1 MDNRIRNNSLFT
13 QVGFG
18 FSALAYTGAYAL
30 CFAAVSGQ
38 GLLFSCVCCVACA
51 LLSLKTKNTVFA
63 PHPFFA
69 VPLIYVC
76 GTTPPVAMIISVS
89 VAALLYLIVNKSKNK
104 IIFSDLVISACSL
117 GMCVATTI
125 LLTNT
130 YFGIGAHGE
139 TPLEMLR
146 SYRSLGFHPHFMGL
160 LTGTITLFTTITYPF
175 KFKKLSKIIP
185 TPFICIA
192 IPYVLNLFLN
202 PDKAYTTI
210 NETASLSDLTIWDV
224 NTSIEALNY
233 THADEII
240 TTALVIFI
248 MLIAFSQENKKE
260 ENTAMGVCNLFSCFP
275 VVKHTIKGYTVVSA
289 ITFIITSIL
298 LTLLCPGIFSR
309 IPLHSIGALLIV
321 SGWQS
326 IPYKKLSTA
335 FKQNKVLTLTLSICS
350 IVIFIFTDVFIAT
363 FAMVFAFQ
371 AIRREA
377 K

>member
-1 MDNRIRNNSLFT
+1 
-13 QVGFG
+13 
-18 FSALAYTGAYAL
+18 
-30 CFAAVSGQ
+30 
-38 GLLFSCVCCVACA
+38 
-51 LLSLKTKNTVFA
+51 
-63 PHPFFA
+63 
-69 VPLIYVC
+69 
-76 GTTPPVAMIISVS
+76 
-89 VAALLYLIVNKSKNK
+89 
-104 IIFSDLVISACSL
+104 
-117 GMCVATTI
+117 
-125 LLTNT
+125 
-130 YFGIGAHGE
+130 
-139 TPLEMLR
+139 
-146 SYRSLGFHPHFMGL
+146 MGL

-210 NETASLSDLTIWDV
+210 NEAASLSVFTTWSLSSAIEELT
-224 NTSIEALNY
+224 L

-240 TTALVIFI
+240 TTASVIFI

-275 VVKHTIKGYTVVSA
+275 VVKHTINGYTAVSA
-289 ITFIITSIL
+289 ITFIIMSIL

-371 AIRREA
+371 ATRREA